1 MLYFFVIGIFVLYA
15 IYIIYFLT
23 GLLRLKR
30 QPLIYSTMEPF
41 VSVVIAARNED
52 DNIGNLVG
60 DLIKQNYKK
69 NKFEIII
76 VDDRSTDNTWNII
89 NHFDQKYLQVRGIRI
104 TEKSKEMT
112 PKKFAL
118 TSAIEQS
125 KGNIIIS
132 TDADCRVPK
141 NWINSIAN
149 QFDEET
155 GIVIGYSKIDT
166 QDLSFL
172 NNYQKIDFLT
182 LMSANA
188 GSSGWDLPWT
198 GSGQNI
204 AYKKEAFNK
213 INGFKPVADQISG
226 DDFYLVQSISKISK
240 ARYNARYDGAV
251 KTQPMISWWSFL
263 SQRTRW
269 ASNARK
275 LFNSDFFFL
284 LFLFLNLFVN
294 TILFCGLFIKSTW
307 EYLPMLF
314 GFKFLFDSLLVA
326 YSSRLFKTPI
336 NFSTYIIWSLLQPI
350 YTPVLGIVSMIGKY
364 RWKD

>member
-1 MLYFFVIGIFVLYA
+1 MLYSIVIGIFVLYT
-15 IYIIYFLT
+15 IYVLYFLS
-23 GLLRLKR
+23 GLFRLKR
-30 QPLIYSTMEPF
+30 QPAIYTTMEPL

-52 DNIGNLVG
+52 NNLNNLLD
-60 DLIKQNYKK
+60 DLINQTYKR

-76 VDDRSTDNTWNII
+76 VDDRSTDTTWEII
-89 NHFDQKYLQVRGIRI
+89 NNFDKQYSWVHGIRI
-104 TEKSKEMT
+104 TEKSKVMT

-125 KGNIIIS
+125 KGDIIIS
-132 TDADCRVPK
+132 TDADCRVPN
-141 NWINSIAN
+141 NWVSSIVK

-155 GIVIGYSKIDT
+155 GIVIGYSKIDSST
-166 QDLSFL
+166 KTFL
-172 NNYQKIDFLT
+172 NNYQKIDFLA

-188 GSSGWDLPWT
+188 GSSGWGVPWT

-204 AYKKEAFNK
+204 AYRKEAFNK

-240 ARYNARYDGAV
+240 ARYNANYSGAV
-251 KTQPMISWWSFL
+251 KTQPMASWWSFL

-269 ASNARK
+269 ASNTRK

-294 TILFCGLFIKSTW
+294 TILFCGLFSKSVW
-307 EYLPMLF
+307 QYLPMLF
-314 GFKFLFDSLLVA
+314 GFKFLFDSLLVS
-326 YSSRLFKTPI
+326 YSVSLFKTPVNI
-336 NFSTYIIWSLLQPI
+336 GTYIIWSLLQPI
-350 YTPVLGIVSMIGKY
+350 YTPILGIASMIGRY